1 MKQGLRGGTLMHMS
15 VLSGAFARKAL
26 PDWKRRELRAVAES
40 KRNDYFK
47 RVRSDAPAQRHA

>member
-1 MKQGLRGGTLMHMS
+1 MHMS